1 MKRFLLSILL
11 SALTAGAAAQYG
23 DEGWFVRNYRKTE
36 HRIVMRDGTEL
47 HTAVYSPVDTT
58 EAHPILMTRTPYGC
72 APYGD
77 GVRALWRSKLESAY
91 AAEGYILVFQDVRG
105 RWMSG
110 GEFVNIRPFIENKAP
125 GQVDE
130 ASDVYDTVEWLVEN
144 IPHNNGRVGVKGNSY
159 NGFYS
164 TMAAASRH
172 PAIRAVSPQAPVYDW
187 YMGDDFHHNGALAL
201 QPAVQFAPTVSTPRD
216 EPTPSFRPRRLAIPD
231 EGTFEYYLSHTVAG
245 FTDMLGSDFEFWRQI
260 VEHPDYDDWW
270 RERCAERACRGI
282 EAAVLVVGGTYDA
295 EDCYGAWKTYDAIC
309 RLSPESDCR
318 LVMGAWSHGAWQS
331 HKRADAVGDIVYGSG
346 IGDMYRERIEVPF
359 FNFYLK
365 DKGCLDSLPR
375 TMLFFSGENRWR
387 SFDRWREPGRRMTL
401 YLDADGSLS
410 RHRPARS
417 GGCTSYISDPADPVP
432 YMPAVGRSIPKGYMN
447 ADQRFAS
454 ERGDVLTFCG
464 ERLDRPISV
473 AGEIGVRLYASLS
486 TTDADFV
493 VKLIDCSPDG
503 RQTLIRGDIIRGR
516 YRNGFTQGEP
526 FEAGR
531 IEQVRLTMP
540 GIAHTFLEGH
550 RIMVQIQ
557 STWFPLFDRNPQQ
570 MIDIYRC
577 GEHDFVPCRVSIYH
591 SRRYPSSVE
600 LGIVE

>member
-1 MKRFLLSILL
+1 MKRFLILIFL
-11 SALTAGAAAQYG
+11 SAVTAGAAAQYG
-23 DEGWFVRNYRKTE
+23 DEEWFACNYRKTE
-36 HRIVMRDGTEL
+36 YSIAMRDGVRL

-58 EAHPILMTRTPYGC
+58 ETHPILMTRTPYGC

-77 GVRALWRSKLESAY
+77 GMRALWRSKLESAY

-105 RWMSG
+105 RWMSE
-110 GEFVNIRPFIENKAP
+110 GEFVNIRPFIENKTP
-125 GQVDE
+125 EQVDE
-130 ASDVYDTVEWLVEN
+130 ATDVYDTVEWLVEN
-144 IPHNNGRVGVKGNSY
+144 IPYNNGRVGVKGNSY

-164 TMAAASRH
+164 TMAAASQH

-187 YMGDDFHHNGALAL
+187 FMGDDFHHNGALAL
-201 QPAVQFAPTVSTPRD
+201 QPAVQFAPTVSTPRG
-216 EPTPSFRPRRLAIPD
+216 EPTSSFRPRRLAIPD
-231 EGTFEYYLSHTVAG
+231 EGTFEYYLSHTVAD
-245 FTDMLGSDFEFWRQI
+245 FTELLGSDFEFWRQ
-260 VEHPDYDDWW
+260 VAGHPDYDEWW
-270 RERCAERACRGI
+270 RERCAECACRGI
-282 EAAVLVVGGTYDA
+282 RAAVLVVGGTYDA

-309 RLSPESDCR
+309 RLSPDADCR

-331 HKRADAVGDIVYGSG
+331 HKKADAVGDIVYGRG
-346 IGDMYRERIEVPF
+346 IGDMYRESVEVPF

-387 SFDRWREPGRRMTL
+387 SFDRWSEPERRMTL
-401 YLDADGSLS
+401 YLAGGGTLS
-410 RHRPARS
+410 GRRPVRS
-417 GGCTSYISDPADPVP
+417 GGCTSYMSDPADPVP
-432 YMPAVGRSIPKGYMN
+432 YMPVVGRSIPKGYMN

-454 ERGDVLTFCG
+454 ERDDVATFCG
-464 ERLDRPISV
+464 ERLDRAVSV
-473 AGEIGVRLYASLS
+473 AGEIAVRLFVSIS

-516 YRNGFTQGEP
+516 YRNGFTHGEP

-531 IEQVRLTMP
+531 VEQVCLTMP

-577 GEHDFVPCRVSIYH
+577 GEQDFVPCRVSIYH
-591 SRRYPSSVE
+591 NGRYPSSVE
-600 LGIVE
+600 MGIVE

>member
-201 QPAVQFAPTVSTPRD
+201 QPAV
-216 EPTPSFRPRRLAIPD
+216 
-231 EGTFEYYLSHTVAG
+231 
-245 FTDMLGSDFEFWRQI
+245 
-260 VEHPDYDDWW
+260 
-270 RERCAERACRGI
+270 RAYGVD
-282 EAAVLVVGGTYDA
+282 AA
-295 EDCYGAWKTYDAIC
+295 
-309 RLSPESDCR
+309 R
-318 LVMGAWSHGAWQS
+318 
-331 HKRADAVGDIVYGSG
+331 
-346 IGDMYRERIEVPF
+346 
-359 FNFYLK
+359 
-365 DKGCLDSLPR
+365 
-375 TMLFFSGENRWR
+375 
-387 SFDRWREPGRRMTL
+387 
-401 YLDADGSLS
+401 
-410 RHRPARS
+410 
-417 GGCTSYISDPADPVP
+417 
-432 YMPAVGRSIPKGYMN
+432 
-447 ADQRFAS
+447 
-454 ERGDVLTFCG
+454 
-464 ERLDRPISV
+464 
-473 AGEIGVRLYASLS
+473 
-486 TTDADFV
+486 
-493 VKLIDCSPDG
+493 
-503 RQTLIRGDIIRGR
+503 
-516 YRNGFTQGEP
+516 
-526 FEAGR
+526 
-531 IEQVRLTMP
+531 
-540 GIAHTFLEGH
+540 
-550 RIMVQIQ
+550 
-557 STWFPLFDRNPQQ
+557 
-570 MIDIYRC
+570 
-577 GEHDFVPCRVSIYH
+577 
-591 SRRYPSSVE
+591 
-600 LGIVE
+600 